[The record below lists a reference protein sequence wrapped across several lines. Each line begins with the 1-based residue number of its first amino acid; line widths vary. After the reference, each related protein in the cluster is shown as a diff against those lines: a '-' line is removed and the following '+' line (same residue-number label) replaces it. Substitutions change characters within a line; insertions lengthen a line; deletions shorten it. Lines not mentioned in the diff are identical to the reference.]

1 MRSTKA
7 QWSPR
12 WGQKGLRRGLRKA
25 WSGPVGSLGG
35 LNGVRKVWERSMRI
49 QGVPRGSDRLGR
61 SWGGGAVLSVF
72 LGGSEGSERSYGAP
86 DHLKGTRKDSGEG
99 RWGWETHG

>member
-1 MRSTKA
+1 MEPQGGSERPEEGS
-7 QWSPR
+7 
-12 WGQKGLRRGLRKA
+12 QKGLEWSCRVLGGSQRSQEGLGEIHEDSGGPTGLRQA
-25 WSGPVGSLGG
+25 GEVL
-35 LNGVRKVWERSMRI
+35 
-49 QGVPRGSDRLGR
+49 
-61 SWGGGAVLSVF
+61 GGGAVLSVF

>member
-1 MRSTKA
+1 
-7 QWSPR
+7 
-12 WGQKGLRRGLRKA
+12 
-25 WSGPVGSLGG
+25 
-35 LNGVRKVWERSMRI
+35 MRI